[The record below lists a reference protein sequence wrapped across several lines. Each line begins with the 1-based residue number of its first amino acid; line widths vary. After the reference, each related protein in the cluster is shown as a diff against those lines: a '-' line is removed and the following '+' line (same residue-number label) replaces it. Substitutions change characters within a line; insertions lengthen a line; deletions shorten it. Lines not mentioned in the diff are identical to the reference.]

1 MATSQQ
7 ELIFRQLL
15 TLRDGARVLL
25 RPLVPEDKK
34 ALLELFSKVTPEDRR
49 LMRND
54 VRDATLIGQ
63 WVDSI
68 DYDKVF
74 PLVAVV
80 GERIVGDATLRFGHG
95 PARHRAE
102 VRIFLARDF
111 RRRGLGNRMLQA
123 LIEIAKK
130 RDLVMLEAEIL
141 HDQTSNIKAFQ
152 SLGFQTEATFQD
164 YFMAPDGELC
174 ATVKMIL
181 RLQTPNDEF

>member
-1 MATSQQ
+1 MNNQQ

-25 RPLVPEDKK
+25 RPLVPEDKQ
-34 ALLELFSKVTPEDRR
+34 ALLNLFSTVTSEERR
-49 LMRND
+49 SMRTD
-54 VRDATLIGQ
+54 VRNPSLVEG

-68 DYDKVF
+68 DYNTVL

-102 VRIFLARDF
+102 VRIFLAKDF
-111 RRRGLGNRMLQA
+111 RTRGLGNRMLQA

-130 RDLVMLEAEIL
+130 RDLLILEAEIL
-141 HDQTSNIKAFQ
+141 QDQPSFIKAFQ
-152 SLGFQTEATFQD
+152 TQGFQTEAMLQD
-164 YFMAPDGELC
+164 YFMAPDGEMC
-174 ATVKMIL
+174 AVVKMIL
-181 RLQTPNDEF
+181 RLRTPNDEF